1 MAMAHSKSAITPP
14 RKGRMTSIVPGTR
27 PNMRLASLPTA
38 RTRSLPF
45 TRLTTDGSR
54 MTTPRP
60 RRATRVL
67 AVPRSIAKSFDKRL
81 LSFLMSKVHS
91 LLRVQYLTLL
101 VSCQGGTPASHVF
114 GPCALHT
121 EATYLRL
128 KSILYRKSNVQL
140 MIFWG
145 IRVRRDNWASVRYAE
160 GLNSSKSSVT
170 LKSTDR

>member
-101 VSCQGGTPASHVF
+101 VSCQGGTPSSHVF

-128 KSILYRKSNVQL
+128 KVILYLKSILYRKSNVQL
-140 MIFWG
+140 MIFCSLTAALDPGTTSMCQETKAW
-145 IRVRRDNWASVRYAE
+145 
-160 GLNSSKSSVT
+160 L
-170 LKSTDR
+170 